1 MARDEGLEQL
11 IEEHLG
17 GQTGLT
23 TKDMF
28 GGRAWLL
35 DGRLLCAGRHD
46 GMLVRLGK
54 GYDNWALKYPGI
66 MPLVM
71 GRRRMSGWVRAAP
84 EAFDDDAL
92 RTSLLDSALAF
103 VRALPAK

>member
-11 IEEHLG
+11 IEEHLTR
-17 GQTGLT
+17 QAGLR

-35 DGRLLCAGRHD
+35 EGKLLCAARHD

-54 GYDNWALKYPGI
+54 GNDGWALKYPGI
-66 MPLVM
+66 TSLIM
-71 GRRRMSGWVRAAP
+71 GARRMSGWVRAAP
-84 EAFDDDAL
+84 EAFGDDTI
-92 RTSLLDSALAF
+92 RQKLLDAALAF
-103 VRALPAK
+103 VRSLPAE